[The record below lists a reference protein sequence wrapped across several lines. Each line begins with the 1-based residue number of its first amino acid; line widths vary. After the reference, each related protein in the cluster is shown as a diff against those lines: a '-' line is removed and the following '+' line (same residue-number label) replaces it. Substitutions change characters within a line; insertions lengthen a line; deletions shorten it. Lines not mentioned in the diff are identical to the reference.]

1 MKAMNNIEKSAFR
14 PGQYVGYGGGYVWRI
29 AKDKSSNWW
38 TAFSQQ
44 SADCMGARTLR
55 ELQAKLEAR

>member
-1 MKAMNNIEKSAFR
+1 MHNIEKSAFR
-14 PGQYVGYGGGYVWRI
+14 PGQYVGYGGGNVWRI
-29 AKDKSSNWW
+29 IKDKSSGWW

-55 ELQAKLEAR
+55 ELQAKLEAL